1 MTKTKMTCPRC
12 LGNGYIKLMKS
23 VDDPTEIIEQCPLC
37 SSEGEINM
45 DKKNKVFTERLV
57 LESLL
62 VKQLNKVIEKLNKE
76 VDMLTEQKVYL
87 QSKLK
92 EKENRNDEEKQ
103 NALQSFKL

>member
-1 MTKTKMTCPRC
+1 
-12 LGNGYIKLMKS
+12 MKS

-45 DKKNKVFTERLV
+45 DKKNKIFTERLV

-62 VKQLNKVIEKLNKE
+62 VKQLNKVIEKLNEE
-76 VDMLTEQKVYL
+76 VDMLSKQKVYL

-92 EKENRNDEEKQ
+92 EKTKKENEDE
-103 NALQSFKL
+103 

>member
-1 MTKTKMTCPRC
+1 
-12 LGNGYIKLMKS
+12 MKS
-23 VDDPTEIIEQCPLC
+23 VDNPTEIIKQCPLC

-62 VKQLNKVIEKLNKE
+62 VKQLNKVIETLNKE
-76 VDMLTEQKVYL
+76 VDMLSKQKVYL

-92 EKENRNDEEKQ
+92 EKGDQNDKRR
-103 NALQSFKL
+103 

>member
-1 MTKTKMTCPRC
+1 
-12 LGNGYIKLMKS
+12 MKS

-87 QSKLK
+87 QSKLREK
-92 EKENRNDEEKQ
+92 EKTDDQRR
-103 NALQSFKL
+103 